1 MHTSQSLIK
10 KLSSFILFT
19 ILWSFSFA
27 SWSQDQSRVVFRE
40 VRVFEAKSMTL
51 SEPQNVLV
59 ENNTIVQV
67 SENWTK
73 EMRNAPIQIK
83 GKGKTL
89 IPGLIDVHVHLVFG
103 SLSMVE
109 MMSPGLNQDLILA
122 KSGKSAEEML
132 LRGFTSVRDV
142 GGPIFPLKRAID
154 QGKIQGPRVWPSGAV
169 ISQTAGHGDFRT
181 PDERS
186 RKFFGTPSRAELF
199 GATFIADG
207 KPEVLTAVRENL
219 RFGASQIKLMAGGG
233 TSSAYDPVDVTQYTL
248 EEMQAAVEA
257 AEDWGTYVTVHAYT
271 DRAVQKAIKAGVRC
285 VEHGQMVSE
294 ETLKLMAEKG
304 IWLSL
309 QNLMEDSPNMDPAR
323 REKRKPVLEGQKK
336 VWPLAKEL
344 GVQLAWGTDFLFEPE
359 LNKEQNAY
367 ILRLLEWFSPGE
379 ILKMITYDN
388 ARLLSLSGNRSP
400 YKGQLGEVSQGAL
413 ADLILVDG
421 NPLQDI
427 NLLTQPEEK
436 FLVIMK
442 DGKLVKNEVN

>member
-19 ILWSFSFA
+19 ILWTFSFA

-294 ETLKLMAEKG
+294 ETLKMMAEKG